1 MLSKIENEEVET
13 YLQNLSAT
21 DNLIIRCGKQPN
33 QCFAK
38 HYFRQPAMAK
48 TDLGRA
54 NEIVNHLCEQF
65 KPFPREVAE
74 DDERFITN
82 NCSNEKFEKL
92 FHV

>member
-1 MLSKIENEEVET
+1 MSIH
-13 YLQNLSAT
+13 
-21 DNLIIRCGKQPN
+21 LIIRCGKQPN
-33 QCFAK
+33 QCIAK

-82 NCSNEKFEKL
+82 NCSNENAQLPLQQIKPIRKSE
-92 FHV
+92 V